1 MNAPLPPDETNRL
14 AALRRYDVL
23 DTAPEEAFDDLMQLA
38 AHICEMPMALISFVD
53 SDRQWFK
60 SRLGVSAA
68 ETPRNIAFC
77 AHTILHRDE
86 IFEVRDARSD
96 PRFAGSPLVTG
107 DPRIGAYAGAP
118 LVTADGHAL
127 GALCVMDH
135 SPHRLSEA
143 QASALRALGRQVVA
157 QLELRRRTG
166 ELQRKVTQLEASERD
181 AERSRRA
188 LLGILEDEKLTGQ
201 NLRESEER
209 FRQLADSIDEVFWL
223 TDPVKSRMLYIS
235 PGYERIWGR
244 TCASLHESPM
254 NWAQA
259 IHPEDRERVL
269 SAMTRQ
275 QHGSYDE
282 TYRIIRPDLAERWIH
297 DRAFPVRNAAGE
309 VFRIAGVAKD
319 ITEKKQ
325 LEAQFFRAQRL
336 ESIGTL
342 ASGIAHDLN
351 NILAPIMM
359 SAPLIRMS
367 GSSPDTE
374 RMLDTIESSA
384 QRGAQLVKQLLTFGR
399 GLEGE
404 RLTIPLQPLIRE
416 MRTIVQQ
423 TFPKNIT
430 IDLRLAPQLGLV
442 VGDATQL
449 HQILLNL
456 CVNARDAMP
465 DGGQL
470 TISAVNVAFDENQAS
485 MIPGAKPGAYVRL
498 SVIDTG
504 TGMTPQIID
513 KIFEPFFTTK
523 APGKGTGLGLATT
536 MGLVKSHGGFLTL
549 TSEVGKGTTF
559 HVHLPVA
566 PEGTAKEAPV
576 AAAAVPSGHGELIL
590 VVEDEANIR
599 DAMGEALLKHGYKVL
614 AASDGIEALAV
625 YPARANEVR
634 LVISDL
640 DMPNMNGATLL
651 RILKKMHPTLPIVV
665 STGLTAKADGS
676 RADELRDLRPF
687 TLLAKPYSLDQL
699 LRTVHAALAGERT

>member
-1 MNAPLPPDETNRL
+1 MNAPIPPDETNRL

-38 AHICEMPMALISFVD
+38 AHICEMPMALISLVD

-60 SRLGVSAA
+60 SRLGVSAG

-86 IFEVRDARSD
+86 IFEVRDARND
-96 PRFAGSPLVTG
+96 PRFADSPLVTG
-107 DPRIGAYAGAP
+107 DPRICAYAGAP
-118 LVTADGHAL
+118 LVTSDGHAL

-135 SPHRLSEA
+135 SPRRLSEA
-143 QASALRALGRQVVA
+143 QAAALRTLGRQVVA

-166 ELQRKVTQLEASERD
+166 ELQRKVAQLEASERE

-223 TDPVKSRMLYIS
+223 TDPVKSLMLYIS
-235 PGYERIWGR
+235 PAYERIWGR

-269 SAMTRQ
+269 SAMARQ
-275 QHGSYDE
+275 QHGGYDE

-359 SAPLIRMS
+359 SAPLIRMGGADAS
-367 GSSPDTE
+367 TE
-374 RMLDTIESSA
+374 RMLATIESSA
-384 QRGAQLVKQLLTFGR
+384 ERGARLVQQLLTFGR
-399 GLEGE
+399 GLEGK
-404 RLTIPLQPLIRE
+404 RLPIPLQPLIRE

-470 TISAVNVAFDENQAS
+470 TIAAANVAFDANQAG

-566 PEGTAKEAPV
+566 PEGAAQEAP
-576 AAAAVPSGHGELIL
+576 AASAAVPSGHGELIL
-590 VVEDEANIR
+590 LVEDEANIR

-614 AASDGIEALAV
+614 TAGDGIEALAV
-625 YPARANEVR
+625 YPAHANEVR

-640 DMPNMNGATLL
+640 DMPNMNGANLL
-651 RILKKMHPTLPIVV
+651 RVLKKMQPALPLMV
-665 STGLTAKADGS
+665 STGLAAKADGS
-676 RADELRDLRPF
+676 RADELRELRPF
-687 TLLAKPYSLDQL
+687 AVLAKPYSLDQL
-699 LRTVHAALAGERT
+699 LRTVHAALAGESA